1 MTGVER
7 KAPSSRCSLLT
18 LPVEL
23 RITIYNFIFGT
34 IDVKDPRDCLVLLD
48 VNAQVC
54 FEAARILLRRA
65 DRELDTLEQSIQL
78 LRPRTGESEKDFL
91 MRDRRAR
98 LMAVAWL
105 ELKKKVQRKMF
116 EMEMAD
122 FRKKFASLLS

>member
-23 RITIYNFIFGT
+23 RLTIYDFIFGT
-34 IDVKDPRDCLVLLD
+34 IDVEDPTDCLILLD

-54 FEAARILLRRA
+54 FEAARILLQRA
-65 DRELDTLEQSIQL
+65 DRELDTLEQSFQL

-91 MRDRRAR
+91 MRDRHER
-98 LMAVAWL
+98 LMVVTWL

-122 FRKKFASLLS
+122 FRKKFADLLN

>member
-1 MTGVER
+1 MTALER

-23 RITIYNFIFGT
+23 RLTIYDFIFGT
-34 IDVKDPRDCLVLLD
+34 IDVEDPRDCLTLLD

-54 FEAARILLRRA
+54 FEAARILLQRA
-65 DRELDTLEQSIQL
+65 DRELDILEQSFQL

-98 LMAVAWL
+98 LMVVAWL

-122 FRKKFASLLS
+122 FRKKFADLLS